1 MSRFVEPELAT
12 LAKSAPAGDGWIHEI
27 KLDGYRMQAHCEGQR
42 VRMLT
47 RRGLDWSDR
56 MASIV
61 RALAALELDR
71 AVLDGE
77 LVVLRDGVSDF
88 QSLQNSLTAGQDQRC
103 SYYAFDLLALAGRDA
118 RSLPLLERKALLSEA
133 LRAAPKDGRVRVS
146 DHVVGSGPQVFA
158 QASKLGLEGII
169 SKRADAP
176 YRGGRGKSWLK
187 VKCLKRQEL
196 VIGGFTAPSG
206 SRNHFGALLLGV
218 YEGDQLKH
226 VGRVGTGFTAQ
237 SLAELHK
244 KLKKLEQKTPPF
256 ANPPR
261 GADAKGVHWV
271 APELVAEVTYV
282 ERTQEGI
289 VRHASFQG
297 LREDKPARD
306 VHDEA

>member
-1 MSRFVEPELAT
+1 MTRFIDPELAT

-27 KLDGYRMQAHCEGQR
+27 KLDGYRIQAHCDGKR

-56 MASIV
+56 MPSMV
-61 RALAALELDR
+61 RALAELELDR

-88 QSLQNSLTAGQDQRC
+88 QSLQNSLSAGQDQRC
-103 SYYAFDLLALAGRDA
+103 SYFAFDLLALAGRDA
-118 RSLPLLERKALLSEA
+118 RALPLVERKALLAQA
-133 LRAAPKDGRVRVS
+133 LGSASKKGGVRLS
-146 DHVVGSGPQVFA
+146 DHVVGGGPAVFQ
-158 QASKLGLEGII
+158 QACKLGLEGII
-169 SKRADAP
+169 CKRADAP
-176 YRGGRGKSWLK
+176 YRGGRGKTWLK

-206 SRNHFGALLLGV
+206 SRSHFGALLLGV
-218 YEGDQLKH
+218 YEGEQLKH
-226 VGRVGTGFTAQ
+226 VGRVGTGFTAL

-244 KLKKLEQKTPPF
+244 KLTKLEQKSPPF
-256 ANPPR
+256 SNPPR

-271 APELVAEVTYV
+271 APELVAEIAYV
-282 ERTQEGI
+282 ERTQDGI

-297 LREDKPARD
+297 LREDKAARD
-306 VHDEA
+306 VHDEP